1 MRAIFFLFLLIIFSC
16 TKEQT
21 VYAPVGS
28 VVEKSELQESRERA
42 KNINEVE
49 RRLIEEWM
57 KNQKEKFF
65 PMPMGYWVN
74 IKGFDEREVQSDKK
88 FVTYSYFMHDFEST
102 KVYDQPKGFR
112 DIPLGKVSDIKAVE
126 NALKK
131 LKTGEEVKL
140 LVPSA
145 LAFGTYGDGE
155 KIGSDIPLI
164 IDLKIL
170 ESHEK

>member
-1 MRAIFFLFLLIIFSC
+1 MRALLFLFLLLIFSC
-16 TKEQT
+16 AKEQT

-28 VVEKSELQESRERA
+28 VVVKTELQESRERA

-57 KNQKEKFF
+57 KSQKEKYY

-74 IKGFDEREVQSDKK
+74 IETFDKREVQPNNL
-88 FVTYSYFMHDFEST
+88 FVSYSYFLHDFEGT

-145 LAFGTYGDGE
+145 LAYGTFGDGE
-155 KIGSDIPLI
+155 KIGNDIPLI
-164 IDLKIL
+164 IDLKII

>member
-1 MRAIFFLFLLIIFSC
+1 
-16 TKEQT
+16 
-21 VYAPVGS
+21 
-28 VVEKSELQESRERA
+28 
-42 KNINEVE
+42 
-49 RRLIEEWM
+49 
-57 KNQKEKFF
+57 
-65 PMPMGYWVN
+65 
-74 IKGFDEREVQSDKK
+74 
-88 FVTYSYFMHDFEST
+88 MHDFEST

-164 IDLKIL
+164 IDLKII

>member
-1 MRAIFFLFLLIIFSC
+1 MRAYLFLLIFILVNC
-16 TKEQT
+16 AKEQT

-28 VVEKSELQESRERA
+28 VVVKTELQESRERA

-57 KNQKEKFF
+57 INQKEKYYS
-65 PMPMGYWVN
+65 MPMGYWVN
-74 IKGFDEREVQSDKK
+74 IEGFDDRTVQPNNL
-88 FVTYSYFMHDFEST
+88 FVSYSYFMHDFEGT
-102 KVYDQPKGFR
+102 KVYTQPKGFR
-112 DIPLGKVSDIKAVE
+112 DIPLGKVNDIKAVE

-140 LVPSA
+140 LVPSS
-145 LAFGTYGDGE
+145 LAFGPGGDGE

-164 IDLKIL
+164 IDLKII